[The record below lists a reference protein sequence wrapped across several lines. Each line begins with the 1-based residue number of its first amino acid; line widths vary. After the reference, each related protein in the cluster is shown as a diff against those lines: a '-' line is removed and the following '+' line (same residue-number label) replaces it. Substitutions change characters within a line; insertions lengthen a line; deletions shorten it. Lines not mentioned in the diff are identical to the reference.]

1 MDRLLNVV
9 AGMSVLLIG
18 LVFFAIR
25 RAHIRVEYSVSWL
38 SAALVMLVLS
48 QWQWA
53 LGQFAEFLGVN
64 NAPFA
69 LLLIILSLF
78 LIVFFRFS
86 VIISDLKDANI
97 ALTQKLAIIEYQ
109 LQHVQEKQSPSRD
122 A

>member
-9 AGMSVLLIG
+9 TGMSVLLIG

-38 SAALVMLVLS
+38 GAALVLLLLA
-48 QWQWA
+48 QWEWA
-53 LGQFAEFLGVN
+53 LGQVADFLGVN

-86 VIISDLKDANI
+86 LIISDLKDANI

-109 LQHVQEKQSPSRD
+109 LQHVQEKQPPSGN

>member
-9 AGMSVLLIG
+9 TGMSVLLIG

-38 SAALVMLVLS
+38 GAALVLLILA
-48 QWQWA
+48 QWEWA
-53 LGQFAEFLGVN
+53 LGQVAEFLGVN
-64 NAPFA
+64 DAPFA

-78 LIVFFRFS
+78 LIVFYRFS
-86 VIISDLKDANI
+86 LIISDLKDANI

-109 LQHVQEKQSPSRD
+109 LQHVQEKQPPSGN

>member
-9 AGMSVLLIG
+9 TGMSVLLIG

-38 SAALVMLVLS
+38 GAALVLLILA
-48 QWQWA
+48 QWEWA
-53 LGQFAEFLGVN
+53 LGQVAEFLGVN
-64 NAPFA
+64 HAPFA

-78 LIVFFRFS
+78 LIVFYRFS
-86 VIISDLKDANI
+86 LIISDLKDANI

-109 LQHVQEKQSPSRD
+109 LQHVQEKQPPSGN

>member
-48 QWQWA
+48 QWRWGLAQVA
-53 LGQFAEFLGVN
+53 DFLGVN
-64 NAPFA
+64 NSPFA

-109 LQHVQEKQSPSRD
+109 LQHVQEKHSSSRD